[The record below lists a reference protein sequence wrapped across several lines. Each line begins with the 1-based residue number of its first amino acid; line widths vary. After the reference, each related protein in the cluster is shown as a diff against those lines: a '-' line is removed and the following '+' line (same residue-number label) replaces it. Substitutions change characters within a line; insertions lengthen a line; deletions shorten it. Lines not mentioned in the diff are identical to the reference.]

1 MTTTPETRVL
11 TAHVPMPLADQVDAL
26 ANRLE
31 RSRSWVVKQA
41 LSAFIAQEQLHHRLT
56 LEGLADVDA
65 GQVVDQAAV
74 EAWAASLD
82 TDKPL
87 PVPTC
92 G

>member
-1 MTTTPETRVL
+1 MPTTPETRVM
-11 TAHVPMPLADQVDAL
+11 TAHVPLPLADQVDAL

-31 RSRSWVVKQA
+31 RSRSWIVKQA
-41 LSAFIAQEQLHHRLT
+41 LSAFIAQEQHHHRLT

-65 GQVVDQAAV
+65 GHVIDQAAV